1 MHPAPGPE
9 YLPNRKFEDRLG
21 LQGLRSRNHLR
32 WDHLGVRS
40 NVADEEFT
48 NPIAEDS

>member
-9 YLPNRKFEDRLG
+9 YLPNRKFEDPLG

-32 WDHLGVRS
+32 RDHLGVRS
-40 NVADEEFT
+40 HVAAEGFT
-48 NPIAEDS
+48 NSIAEDS